1 MDMRYIPLF
10 RLKDF
15 DRAVVLFASG
25 AILNCLE
32 WDESGR
38 EANFVF
44 EDEPLCLSILR
55 KHDENKLKVDS
66 HRWIEARREIN
77 SALYNR

>member
-1 MDMRYIPLF
+1 MRHIPLF
-10 RLKDF
+10 RLKDY
-15 DRAVVLFASG
+15 DKAIILYAGG

-32 WDESGR
+32 WDSLKK
-38 EANFVF
+38 EAQFVF
-44 EDEPLCLSILR
+44 EDEPFCLSILR

-66 HRWIEARREIN
+66 HRWIEGRREIN